1 MRRKI
6 SQADVEIALARL
18 ESMAKPPT
26 LDAVRSALGNQGS
39 RSTIVK
45 LLKNIRE
52 MPNTTPALEKSIMPM
67 PSYLLRTDFYEKV
80 DGAESMEG
88 AINYLITEKSDPT
101 GIMSDLCVVIQRL
114 RLEVTQCQ
122 SEVVHIRNLH
132 KNMLNAM
139 QSAIKE

>member
-1 MRRKI
+1 
-6 SQADVEIALARL
+6 
-18 ESMAKPPT
+18 
-26 LDAVRSALGNQGS
+26 
-39 RSTIVK
+39 
-45 LLKNIRE
+45 
-52 MPNTTPALEKSIMPM
+52 MPM